1 MQRKLERSLA
11 FATKKHEGQYRIGGE
26 EFITHPI
33 AVYELVKR
41 QGYGIEYQMTALF
54 HDLLEDTDATQEEI
68 KAIGGTQVLH
78 AVKLLTKKKG
88 YDIAT
93 YIEGIK
99 SDPIAFAIKKADR
112 LHNLLCAKQTSE
124 SFRRK
129 YIAETERWYADF
141 SSEIADALDELKMTL
156 EE

>member
-1 MQRKLERSLA
+1 MQRKLERALA